1 MVSSHFFNLI
11 VWGFCSII
19 YKGEVR
25 RMTDRTSSGQ
35 QKLEAHV
42 AKTLQENNIQQK
54 DLING
59 MMQADDAGCSF
70 ADKTITF
77 AFPVQPWQANRAGH
91 LHGGI
96 ICTAFDMT
104 IAALARFFAG
114 KNYAPTISLDVKF
127 IRPVKVGDRMLVT
140 AKAVAA
146 GRRITQ
152 LTCEAYSEQTGKLL
166 AAGASVYMNVDTVK
180 ERRETEEKSSD

>member
-1 MVSSHFFNLI
+1 
-11 VWGFCSII
+11 
-19 YKGEVR
+19 
-25 RMTDRTSSGQ
+25 MTDRTSSGQ

-152 LTCEAYSEQTGKLL
+152 LTCEAYSEQTGKLV
-166 AAGASVYMNVDTVK
+166 ASGASVYMNVDTTK
-180 ERRETEEKSSD
+180 EHQNSEQDPSDQ